1 MMEREIVGQ
10 SGLLPATW
18 FTQRAVTASA
28 GIAAFASMMALGAH
42 VRIPLPWTPVPITL
56 QTFFV
61 HLAGATLGPTLGPLS
76 QMLYLLAGAAGLPVF
91 AGGGSG
97 LLNLLG
103 GVTTGYLIGF
113 VLATALVGRLVRL
126 RSDPGFLWSLGSMA
140 IGSLLIYGCGVCWL
154 AWMLRLSLLSAFAQ
168 GVLPFLAGDVLK
180 IAAAAGLFWRYQR
193 RSRIMFP

>member
-1 MMEREIVGQ
+1 MEREIVEQ
-10 SGLLPATW
+10 SGPLPTTW
-18 FTQRAVTASA
+18 FTQRTVTAVA
-28 GIAAFASMMALGAH
+28 GVAAFVSMMALGAH

-76 QMLYLLAGAAGLPVF
+76 QVLYLLAGAAGLPVF
-91 AGGGSG
+91 AGEGSG

-140 IGSLLIYGCGVCWL
+140 MGSLLIYACGVCWL

-168 GVLPFLAGDVLK
+168 GVLPFLVGDVLK
-180 IAAAAGLFWRYQR
+180 IGAAAGLFWRYQR
-193 RSRIMFP
+193 RSRILFP